1 VRVNTHGT
9 NDIQFLRSSLLQLF
23 EAFTIRGAKNILIY
37 VTTLFLLFNNLSY
50 STFVSDHENY
60 LLQFR
65 RRIDPSF
72 AMNDWYVEK
81 VQEHHFIFTEIL
93 VLLSKFLTIEQ
104 TLYLLFVLNFLI
116 LSIAIGLV
124 CQNMNMGTRGFL
136 LSMALIQ
143 LFDGNTVGGV
153 NFLPASTLPH
163 YLSLSLFLC
172 SYWAHIRGH
181 TRVLTTMI
189 ICMLYINFSTGFFAM
204 AYFNLIW
211 IISLSKRDLK
221 INKLILRNL
230 VILVNVIFYLLATNF
245 TFIKSNFDR
254 QNYSIFFELRA
265 PHHYLY
271 TFFTP
276 TQYILTGSLLVLVYF
291 LQSKVKS
298 QLPNLDTFVY
308 FLITMFVASIIATVH
323 FLPEFLRLFPF
334 RLFPILIPIS
344 AILVAQQI
352 TKCKS
357 KRSLLFW
364 NVLVF
369 MILVVSKNRPE
380 LNPYKWQKLID
391 VHFLIPLFFLFLVC
405 INVFLRKYGQDWQRL
420 MSSSSVLI
428 IFLVTLL
435 AFPTIKLNQNLETY
449 DVNGLNRITELV
461 PKGATILVPPSAG
474 EVRFLGERAIVVD
487 YSASPLDL
495 NFMEFW
501 RERITRLGCGRTFED
516 SKKGYELWDII
527 ALEYNRCPV
536 SQLTQI
542 ATRYQASYILL
553 ERGNTSQGKSLL
565 VPLGQF
571 GAYDLFRIP

>member
-1 VRVNTHGT
+1 VRLNTNKT
-9 NDIQFLRSSLLQLF
+9 TKREFLRNSLLQLS
-23 EAFTIRGAKNILIY
+23 EVITIRGAGNVTIY
-37 VTTLFLLFNNLSY
+37 VTTLFLLFNNLNY

-72 AMNDWYVEK
+72 AKNDWYVEK
-81 VQEHHFIFTEIL
+81 IQEHHFIFTEIL
-93 VLLSKFLTIEQ
+93 VLLSKFLTLEQ
-104 TLYLLFVLNFLI
+104 TLYLLFVLNFII
-116 LSIAIGLV
+116 LSIAVGLI
-124 CQNMNMGTRGFL
+124 CQKVNMGTRGFL

-163 YLSLSLFLC
+163 YLSLSLFLF

-189 ICMLYINFSTGFFAM
+189 ICILYINFSTGFFAI

-211 IISLSKRDLK
+211 IISLSKGDLK

-230 VILVNVIFYLLATNF
+230 IILLNVVVYLLVTNF
-245 TFIKSNFDR
+245 TFIKSNVDR

-276 TQYILTGSLLVLVYF
+276 TQYILTSTLLVLVYI
-291 LQSKVKS
+291 LQSKVKP

-308 FLITMFVASIIATVH
+308 FLIAMFVASTIATVH

-364 NVLVF
+364 NVLIF

-380 LNPYKWQKLID
+380 LNPYKWQKLIE
-391 VHFLIPLFFLFLVC
+391 VHFLISLFLLFFVC
-405 INVFLRKYGQDWQRL
+405 MNIILRKYGQDWQRL

-435 AFPTIKLNQNLETY
+435 AFPTIKLIQNFEAY
-449 DVNGLNRITELV
+449 DVNGLNRMTKVI

-501 RERITRLGCGRTFED
+501 RERITQLSCGRTFED
-516 SKKGYELWDII
+516 SKKGYELWDAI
-527 ALEYNRCPV
+527 AREYNRCPV
-536 SQLTQI
+536 SELIQI
-542 ATRYQASYILL
+542 ATRYQARYILL
-553 ERGNTSQGKSLL
+553 ERPNTSQGKSLL
-565 VPLGQF
+565 VPLGEF
-571 GAYDLFRIP
+571 GIYDLFRIP